1 MKGKSLKYLT
11 ENNLW
16 DTEWL
21 KEKYPDNFDVGF
33 TWIWQ
38 GDEKIRVK
46 VIDGRILKY

>member
-1 MKGKSLKYLT
+1 MKNKCAKHLT
-11 ENNLW
+11 QNNLW
-16 DTEWL
+16 DTQLL

-33 TWIWQ
+33 TWIWK

>member
-1 MKGKSLKYLT
+1 MKNKCEKYIT
-11 ENNLW
+11 KNNLW
-16 DTEWL
+16 DTQML